1 LALLIDHNVTYDS
14 IYSIAKQTEK
24 NLLKEVNLFDVYEGS
39 NLPDGKKSYALSFI
53 IQDHSKTLT
62 DTQID
67 KIMSKLKNFETELE
81 LL

>member
-1 LALLIDHNVTYDS
+1 M
-14 IYSIAKQTEK
+14 
-24 NLLKEVNLFDVYEGS
+24 FEGS
-39 NLPDGKKSYALSFI
+39 NLPDGKNHMHVI

-67 KIMSKLKNFETELE
+67 KIMSKLQKNFETELE